1 MTDVQ
6 TRNTAGLRGRR
17 ATADARGRAAS
28 LTGGAAGAAG
38 TEGARPR
45 RRRGRGPNTSGWW
58 AAFFLA
64 PTAIGLGVFYV
75 WPVIQT
81 LYFSFTSWGPFGG
94 HTFTG
99 LANYRALLHDPALST
114 AFLNTLWYCLLGLL
128 GVPIS
133 LVLAQVLGRRG
144 RRGVSVYRALMFLP
158 VVTMPA
164 AVAIVWRWL
173 YNGNYGLINELLSK
187 VGITGPYW
195 ISNPR
200 TALIA
205 IAIVG
210 IWSTIGYN
218 MVILMAGL
226 QSIPRTYYEAAE
238 LDGAGPVRQF
248 FSVTLPLLT
257 PSIFFVTVYS
267 VIGSMQ
273 TFDLI
278 YVLMGPS
285 GQVANPA
292 LPQAESVVYLFYQDS
307 FIENNRGYGAAVA
320 FVLMLV
326 IIAVTALQFRLQKRW
341 VHYG

>member
-1 MTDVQ
+1 MTDVR
-6 TRNTAGLRGRR
+6 TRSAAGPRGRR
-17 ATADARGRAAS
+17 TTADARGRAAS
-28 LTGGAAGAAG
+28 LAGDAAMAAGSRSRG
-38 TEGARPR
+38 RC
-45 RRRGRGPNTSGWW
+45 GRGPHTSGWW
-58 AAFFLA
+58 ALFFLA
-64 PTAIGLGVFYV
+64 PTGIGLGVFYV
-75 WPVIQT
+75 WPLIQT

-99 LANYRALLHDPALST
+99 LANYRALLHDPALSSS
-114 AFLNTLWYCLLGLL
+114 FLNTLWYCLLGLI

-144 RRGVSVYRALMFLP
+144 RRGVSVYRTLMFLP

-173 YNGNYGLINELLSK
+173 YNGNYGLVNELLSK
-187 VGITGPYW
+187 IGVNGPYW
-195 ISNPR
+195 ISDPH

-248 FSVTLPLLT
+248 LSVTVPLLT

-267 VIGSMQ
+267 VIGSLQ

-285 GQVANPA
+285 GSGQVTNPA

-307 FIENNRGYGAAVA
+307 FVENNRGYGAAIA

-326 IIAVTALQFRLQKRW
+326 IIAVTGLQFRLQRRW